1 MNVTAFGIMDPRE
14 EIRLSPYQPEWP
26 SMFQE
31 ERVRLAHVLGR
42 MSEGIEHIGS
52 TAVPGLLAKP
62 IIDIMVLVEEF
73 DLDQLRSALLPLD
86 YEHLPIDESGRLF
99 FRKGLPRTYHLHVV
113 IKDSW
118 EHHHHIAFRD
128 WLREHPDDAR
138 EYGEMKRTLARR
150 FRQDRDAYCEAK
162 SIFVERLL
170 VKATGHAL

>member
-1 MNVTAFGIMDPRE
+1 MNVTAFGIIDPRE

-31 ERVRLAHVLGR
+31 ERGRLAQALGQ
-42 MSEGIEHIGS
+42 MSECIEHIGS

-73 DLDQLRSALLPLD
+73 DLDRLRSVLLDLG
-86 YEHLPIDESGRLF
+86 YEHVQIDERGRLF
-99 FRKGLPRTYHLHVV
+99 FRKGLPRTHHLHVV

-138 EYGEMKRTLARR
+138 EYGEIKRTLAKR

-162 SIFVERLL
+162 SAFVEGIL
-170 VKATGHAL
+170 VKAFGHVL